1 MYRYLI
7 IFIAVFCL
15 TLSGSI
21 SRAQDYPS
29 PDWVNY
35 AYQPGSASIKS
46 VNGKLYAHIVLL
58 FNENPHFVNLIQK
71 DTIPLKV
78 IGNEGFQIKA
88 YKNYIS
94 SIHDPALKNLANI
107 LLLIYLEPN
116 RFTMQK
122 LKEIELRLIR
132 HNIILRFSRDNSIR
146 SGGITLDYCIFGRKI
161 PVTVNHPLLKVK
173 EKIYNIQ
180 PFIYYDEFSTSN
192 STFYFDM
199 IYINPVEVH
208 NDYLIA
214 KKIINGDNYSSMFF
228 VGSRVTDDIQYCLK
242 RAFNNT
248 GSIKSE
254 IKKMFVIHEITHK
267 ILNNEYNN
275 YDQVTGEELC
285 LLSTIYANPF
295 LGLAV
300 LYSYLNYNSINP
312 HRIAATNF
320 LKFIGI
326 KTGNNNFIDNP
337 GNAKYLPQDDIQNL
351 SKELFMK
358 KLNRLNR

>member
-1 MYRYLI
+1 MLRYCI
-7 IFIAVFCL
+7 ITVFILCITVQ
-15 TLSGSI
+15 GII
-21 SRAQDYPS
+21 SSAQDYPS

-35 AYQPGSASIKS
+35 AYQPGTASIKS
-46 VNGKLYAHIVLL
+46 INGKLYAHIVLL

-71 DTIPLKV
+71 DTIPLKI
-78 IGNEGFQIKA
+78 IGDEGFQIKA
-88 YKNYIS
+88 YKSYLN
-94 SIHDPALKNLANI
+94 SIREHKIKNLANT

-116 RFTMQK
+116 RFSSNQ
-122 LKEIELRLIR
+122 LKEIEYLLMSY
-132 HNIILRFSRDNSIR
+132 NIILRFSRDFNVR
-146 SGGITLDYCIFGRKI
+146 SGGITLDYCIFGRKV

-214 KKIINGDNYSSMFF
+214 KKILNGENYSSMFF
-228 VGSRVTDDIQYCLK
+228 VGSRVTDDIKYCLQ
-242 RAFNNT
+242 RAFTNT
-248 GSIKSE
+248 GSIKDE
-254 IKKMFVIHEITHK
+254 IEKMFVIHEVTHK
-267 ILNNEYNN
+267 ILNNDYNN

-300 LYSYLNYNSINP
+300 LYSYLNYNAINP
-312 HRIAATNF
+312 HRIASINF
-320 LKFIGI
+320 LKYIGM
-326 KTGNNNFIDNP
+326 KTGKNDFLETP
-337 GNAKYLPQDDIQNL
+337 GNAKFLSVADIQSL
-351 SKELFMK
+351 AKDLFFI
-358 KLNRLNR
+358 KLKQLQK